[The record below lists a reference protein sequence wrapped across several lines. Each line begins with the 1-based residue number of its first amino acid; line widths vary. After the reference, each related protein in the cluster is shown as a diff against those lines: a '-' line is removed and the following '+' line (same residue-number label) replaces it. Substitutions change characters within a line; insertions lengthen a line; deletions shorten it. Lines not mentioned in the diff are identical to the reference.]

1 MHAMNHELEKML
13 QQLDKYLDEEK
24 LTSKTIS
31 AYRASFR
38 SLKKFA
44 AEKKLC
50 GYSNVIGDLFLQ
62 HRFGVTRY
70 EKGYLPPSVA
80 VAIRVVWMLSSL
92 LANQKLKSIYHHN
105 QPSIFPPYFQK
116 VLCEYE
122 EHYFYSSKSI
132 HTWTRIKNLLT
143 KFFNFI
149 VSQHVH
155 SLMELRQEHIE
166 TYFHNINNLSKMTIA
181 TEKQRLKRFILFLE
195 QKGYSVPGLHLFLPP
210 VIVYRKSSIPS
221 TWKEE
226 EVRTLLLSIDR
237 SDAVGKR
244 DYAMLLL
251 AVQMG
256 IRSADIRNLKLQN
269 LYWSDTPS
277 ECAIDFIQEKTGNQF
292 KQPMPYDVAAALIDY
307 LKNGR
312 PTSNDQH
319 VFLRHKSH
327 IGQLHGGTSR
337 IYRLI
342 KKANLD
348 FSSRKHGFHSLRHTF
363 ATRLV
368 ANGTPLKIVS
378 ELMGHTSITSTGTYI
393 SLDFKSLRRCAVNPL
408 EVNNES
414 K

>member
-155 SLMELRQEHIE
+155 SLME
-166 TYFHNINNLSKMTIA
+166 
-181 TEKQRLKRFILFLE
+181 
-195 QKGYSVPGLHLFLPP
+195 
-210 VIVYRKSSIPS
+210 
-221 TWKEE
+221 
-226 EVRTLLLSIDR
+226 
-237 SDAVGKR
+237 
-244 DYAMLLL
+244 
-251 AVQMG
+251 
-256 IRSADIRNLKLQN
+256 
-269 LYWSDTPS
+269 
-277 ECAIDFIQEKTGNQF
+277 
-292 KQPMPYDVAAALIDY
+292 
-307 LKNGR
+307 
-312 PTSNDQH
+312 
-319 VFLRHKSH
+319 
-327 IGQLHGGTSR
+327 
-337 IYRLI
+337 
-342 KKANLD
+342 
-348 FSSRKHGFHSLRHTF
+348 
-363 ATRLV
+363 
-368 ANGTPLKIVS
+368 
-378 ELMGHTSITSTGTYI
+378 
-393 SLDFKSLRRCAVNPL
+393 
-408 EVNNES
+408 
-414 K
+414 

>member
-1 MHAMNHELEKML
+1 MHAMKHKLEDML
-13 QQLDKYLDEEK
+13 QQLDKYLNEEK

-92 LANQKLKSIYHHN
+92 LENQKLKSIYHHN
-105 QPSIFPPYFQK
+105 QPSIFPPCFQK

-122 EHYFYSSKSI
+122 RHYFYSSKSI
-132 HTWTRIKNLLT
+132 HTWIRIKGLLT

-155 SLMELRQEHIE
+155 SFMELRQEHIE
-166 TYFHNINNLSKMTIA
+166 AYFYNINNLSKMTIA

-195 QKGYSVPGLHLFLPP
+195 QKGYSVPGLHLFLPH
-210 VIVYRKSSIPS
+210 VIVYQKSYIPS

-226 EVRTLLLSIDR
+226 EIRTLLLSIDR
-237 SDAVGKR
+237 STAIGKR
-244 DYAMLLL
+244 DYAMLLI

-256 IRSADIRNLKLQN
+256 IRSADIKNLKLQN

-292 KQPMPYDVAAALIDY
+292 TQPMPYDVAAALIDY

-327 IGQLHGGTSR
+327 IGRLHGGTSR

-348 FSSRKHGFHSLRHTF
+348 FGTRKHGFHSLRHTF

-378 ELMGHTSITSTGTYI
+378 ELMGHASITSTGTYI
-393 SLDFKSLRRCAVNPL
+393 SVDFKSLRRCALNPL
-408 EVNNES
+408 EVNNEG